1 MAGPVGAGKL
11 GVTVERARQREVG
24 IRRYWAVSSP
34 IEDYPD
40 DQPYPSRLVLGWRGT
55 RPVHVVVAQ
64 NLSDNELIV
73 VTVYEPDSELWDHD
87 FSRRTV

>member
-1 MAGPVGAGKL
+1 MF
-11 GVTVERARQREVG
+11 ERRISLDDVR
-24 IRRYWAVSSP
+24 AVIDSGQT

-40 DQPYPSRLVLGWRGT
+40 DQPYPGRLVLGWRGT

-64 NLSDNELIV
+64 NLSDNEHIV